1 MKQDF
6 RTKKQQTKFQQL
18 HNIMTGQEHTLSGPI
33 SEKKKTKI
41 IHLAFI
47 NIYNTLTSRLLT
59 QYNSARKKLVPMT
72 HKNLI

>member
-33 SEKKKTKI
+33 SEKKNKNYS
-41 IHLAFI
+41 F
-47 NIYNTLTSRLLT
+47 SF
-59 QYNSARKKLVPMT
+59 
-72 HKNLI
+72 HKYI